1 MPDFFRG
8 AVAPARL
15 AHVKSFHLA
24 GLHYHF
30 TPAGGAV
37 VLIAVLLV
45 LFGGFV
51 AAILRKS

>member
-1 MPDFFRG
+1 MPDFFHSV
-8 AVAPARL
+8 VAPARL

-30 TPAGGAV
+30 TPVGGAV
-37 VLIAVLLV
+37 VLVAVLLV

-51 AAILRKS
+51 AALRKA